1 MTSDLKMM
9 QVALNSSDLPGS
21 LRLFSDVFGFA
32 NAGAQAGWG
41 EMMRIQ
47 GFDASARMLVWWM
60 VGRQQGMQ
68 LEIFTHLEPA
78 QRPLPAD
85 WTPAD
90 HGWVRFGIGVPDFD
104 RSITALGKLGV
115 TTITAPTGARGCRRV
130 AFRDPYTATLIE
142 IIEENDALSPG
153 VRHRHFDLDPF
164 IVYATV
170 SVADIAASRDFF
182 GRVVGLPLID
192 NHLHCAEDEALWGL
206 AGATGE
212 SFLADTGDMLIE
224 VVEYR
229 SPRGRPRPADHRLSD
244 QGIMNIALRATA
256 KPRIQGIIDR
266 SLADDPASITAIVD
280 GEAALGT
287 YIEAPDRQLEL
298 VAASRDADPWMGL
311 VPATPLFAVTIDPS
325 TISVPSPKDKP

>member
-1 MTSDLKMM
+1 MSDLKMM

-21 LRLFSDVFGFA
+21 LRLFSEIFGFT

-47 GFDASARMLVWWM
+47 GFEPSARMLVWWL

-68 LEIFTHLEPA
+68 LEIFHHVEPA

-85 WTPAD
+85 WNPAD

-104 RSITALGKLGV
+104 RSLTALAAAGIE
-115 TTITAPTGARGCRRV
+115 TITAPAGSQGQRRV
-130 AFRDPYTATLIE
+130 AFRDPFAGIIIE
-142 IIEENDALSPG
+142 IMEENEALSPG
-153 VRHRHFDLDPF
+153 VRRRHFDLDPF
-164 IVYATV
+164 VVYAAV

-182 GRVVGLPLID
+182 GRVVGLPIVE
-192 NHLHCAEDEALWGL
+192 NHLHRPEEEALWGL
-206 AGATGE
+206 GGADRR

-229 SPRGRPRPADHRLSD
+229 APRGRPKPADHRLSD
-244 QGIMNIALRATA
+244 QGIMNIALRSTSKA
-256 KPRIQGIIDR
+256 RVQGIIDR
-266 SLADDPASITAIVD
+266 SLADDPRSITAIVD

-287 YIEAPDRQLEL
+287 YIQAPDRQLEL
-298 VAASRDADPWMGL
+298 VAAPLEADPWMGL
-311 VPATPLFAVTIDPS
+311 VPATPLFAVTIDPA
-325 TISVPSPKDKP
+325 TIRVPGEE